1 MRRQTLRVFQ
11 SAAALVHR
19 RRGDQRGATLVEFA
33 FVLPVFI
40 LFLFAII
47 DFGWLFTQ
55 FLDVKQ
61 GAREGARLAIV
72 NDCPG
77 VIPPPN
83 APPSDACSKE
93 IVRKIC
99 ARTSDLADADTT
111 VKLEVPT
118 DEKFTAQVTVEYP
131 ARSLTGMMAVFMN
144 GRTLRSTVRMRREKP
159 VVWKEDTYP
168 CPPPLP

>member
-1 MRRQTLRVFQ
+1 M
-11 SAAALVHR
+11 VHR

-33 FVLPVFI
+33 FVLPVFV

-72 NDCPG
+72 NDCIG
-77 VIPPPN
+77 FEN
-83 APPSDACSKE
+83 DPSGCSTE

-99 ARTSDLADADTT
+99 ARTSDLDDADTT
-111 VKLEVPT
+111 VSLEKPPE
-118 DEKFTAQVTVEYP
+118 DNGITAQVTVEYP
-131 ARSLTGMMAVFMN
+131 ARSLTGMMAVFIN
-144 GRTLRSTVRMRREKP
+144 DKTLRATVRMRREKP
-159 VVWKEDTYP
+159 IVWQPGTYA
-168 CPPPLP
+168 CPPPGP

>member
-72 NDCPG
+72 NDCLG
-77 VIPPPN
+77 FDV
-83 APPSDACSKE
+83 PSTPADARACGQS
-93 IVRKIC
+93 IVDKIC
-99 ARTSDLADADTT
+99 ARTSDLAD
-111 VKLEVPT
+111 
-118 DEKFTAQVTVEYP
+118 
-131 ARSLTGMMAVFMN
+131 
-144 GRTLRSTVRMRREKP
+144 
-159 VVWKEDTYP
+159 EDTKVSLQRP
-168 CPPPLP
+168 DRPSPPRSPWSTRPDRSPG

>member
-1 MRRQTLRVFQ
+1 VFQ
-11 SAAALVHR
+11 SAAALAHR
-19 RRGDQRGATLVEFA
+19 RRRDQRGATLVEFA

-72 NDCPG
+72 NDCPNLSG
-77 VIPPPN
+77 L
-83 APPSDACSKE
+83 ACSDE
-93 IVRKIC
+93 LVEKIC
-99 ARTSDLADADTT
+99 ARTSDLADADTKVT
-111 VKLEVPT
+111 LRKPPEDSGITAEVK
-118 DEKFTAQVTVEYP
+118 VEYP

-144 GRTLRSTVRMRREKP
+144 DRTLTATVRMRREKP
-159 VVWKEDTYP
+159 FVWQEVTQRS
-168 CPPPLP
+168 CPTP

>member
-1 MRRQTLRVFQ
+1 
-11 SAAALVHR
+11 VHR
-19 RRGDQRGATLVEFA
+19 RRRDQRGATLVEFA

-77 VIPPPN
+77 ITN
-83 APPSDACSKE
+83 ARDCGQS
-93 IVRKIC
+93 IVNKIC
-99 ARTSDLADADTT
+99 ARTGDLADKDTT
-111 VKLEVPT
+111 VRLEVPGNE
-118 DEKFTAQVTVEYP
+118 DFTAEVTVEYP
-131 ARSLTGMMAVFMN
+131 AKSLTGMMAVFIN
-144 GRTLRSTVRMRREKP
+144 NRTLTATVRMRREKES
-159 VVWKEDTYP
+159 VWEPNGPGFPSYSCGAP
-168 CPPPLP
+168 

>member
-1 MRRQTLRVFQ
+1 M
-11 SAAALVHR
+11 HR
-19 RRGDQRGATLVEFA
+19 RRGGRDERGATLVEFA

-72 NDCPG
+72 NDCAGYEPF
-77 VIPPPN
+77 PN
-83 APPSDACSKE
+83 ECSKQL
-93 IVRKIC
+93 VKKIC

-111 VKLEVPT
+111 VRLEIPT
-118 DEKFTAQVTVEYP
+118 DEDFTAQVTVEYP
-131 ARSLTGMMAVFMN
+131 ARSLTGMMAVFIDN
-144 GRTLRSTVRMRREKP
+144 RTLKATVRMRREKLI
-159 VVWKEDTYP
+159 VWKP
-168 CPPPLP
+168 NPPPDPPYRCPVP